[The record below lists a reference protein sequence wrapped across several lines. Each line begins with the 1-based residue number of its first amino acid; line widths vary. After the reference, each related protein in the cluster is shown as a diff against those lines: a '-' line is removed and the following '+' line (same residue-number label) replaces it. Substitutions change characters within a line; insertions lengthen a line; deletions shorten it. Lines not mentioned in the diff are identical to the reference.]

1 MARSIN
7 QNAYSS
13 ALPNFRNLGVLLRVL
28 VFVNVVAL
36 AAAVVKTDGW
46 RGLWPEL
53 LETSALVQPLLILSL
68 LALVAAERLAAAPA
82 GLPGFPGGD
91 RAGARADG
99 VPAQARAVRCS
110 SRSRRRW
117 RATACWCCWSRRRCS
132 CTSACASGRCPRRSR
147 RRRLQA
153 LQARIRP
160 HFLYNSINAVLSLIR
175 QNPKRAEE
183 VLEDMAELFRVL
195 MADNRELTTLEREI
209 ELCRRYLDLEQL
221 RLGDRLKAEWLIER
235 VPRGALVPPLVLQP
249 LIENAVYHGIEPR
262 VEPGVISIHI
272 YGTRD
277 RVHAVLRNPYL
288 GEGDR
293 HEGNKMA
300 LANIRERLQLHFDA
314 EASLTTS
321 VQRRDLRSAYR
332 DAVPQGRGDRR
343 VRGEGWRVTGEQC
356 IGELVFER
364 DGADE

>member
-7 QNAYSS
+7 QNAYSG

-28 VFVNVVAL
+28 IFVNVVAF

-46 RGLWPEL
+46 SGLWPEL

-68 LALVAAERLAAAPA
+68 LLLVALNDWLRRLPDYLGFLAVIALELALTMLLHKIGRPVLEPEPSPLARYCLLVLLVTAALLVYFRLRERALSPA
-82 GLPGFPGGD
+82 LSE
-91 RAGARADG
+91 A
-99 VPAQARAVRCS
+99 
-110 SRSRRRW
+110 
-117 RATACWCCWSRRRCS
+117 
-132 CTSACASGRCPRRSR
+132 
-147 RRRLQA
+147 RLQA

-183 VLEDMAELFRVL
+183 ALEDMAELFRVL

-235 VPRGALVPPLVLQP
+235 VPPGALVPPLVLQP

-262 VEPGVISIHI
+262 IEPGVINIHI

-277 RVHAVLRNPYL
+277 RVHAVLRNPYR

-314 EASLTTS
+314 EASLT
-321 VQRRDLRSAYR
+321 A
-332 DAVPQGRGDRR
+332 R
-343 VRGEGWRVTGEQC
+343 VHGGTYEVHVLMPYLKGQVT
-356 IGELVFER
+356 
-364 DGADE
+364 DE

>member
-36 AAAVVKTDGW
+36 AAAVVKTTGW
-46 RGLWPEL
+46 RGLWAEL
-53 LETSALVQPLLILSL
+53 LEISALVQPLLILSL
-68 LALVAAERLAAAPA
+68 LALVALNGWLRRLPAYLGFLSVIALELALTAFLYKIGRPMLEPELGPSPLARYCLLVLLVTAALLVYFRLRERALSPA
-82 GLPGFPGGD
+82 LSE
-91 RAGARADG
+91 A
-99 VPAQARAVRCS
+99 
-110 SRSRRRW
+110 
-117 RATACWCCWSRRRCS
+117 
-132 CTSACASGRCPRRSR
+132 
-147 RRRLQA
+147 RLQA

-160 HFLYNSINAVLSLIR
+160 HFLYNSMNAVLSLIR

-195 MADNRELTTLEREI
+195 MADNRELTTLEREL

-221 RLGDRLKAEWLIER
+221 RLGERLRAEWRVER
-235 VPRGALVPPLVLQP
+235 VPGGALVPPFVLQP

-262 VEPGVISIHI
+262 LEPGFIDIHI

-288 GEGDR
+288 AAGDR

-314 EASLTTS
+314 EASLSTS
-321 VQRRDLRSAYR
+321 V
-332 DAVPQGRGDRR
+332 
-343 VRGEGWRVTGEQC
+343 
-356 IGELVFER
+356 R
-364 DGADE
+364 DGIYEVHIVMPYLKGEVTDE

>member
-1 MARSIN
+1 VARSIN

-13 ALPNFRNLGVLLRVL
+13 ALPNFRNLGVLARIL

-36 AAAVVKTDGW
+36 AAAVVKTAEW
-46 RGLWPEL
+46 RGLWGEL
-53 LETSALVQPLLILSL
+53 LETSAIVQPLLILSL
-68 LALVAAERLAAAPA
+68 LMLVTLNDGLRRLPDYLGFLAVIVLELALTALLYKMGRPVLEPELPSLARYCLLVLLVTAALLVYFHLRERALSPA
-82 GLPGFPGGD
+82 LSE
-91 RAGARADG
+91 A
-99 VPAQARAVRCS
+99 
-110 SRSRRRW
+110 
-117 RATACWCCWSRRRCS
+117 
-132 CTSACASGRCPRRSR
+132 
-147 RRRLQA
+147 RLQA

-160 HFLYNSINAVLSLIR
+160 HFLYNSMNAVLSLIR

-195 MADNRELTTLEREI
+195 MADNRELTTLEHEV

-221 RLGDRLKAEWLIER
+221 RLGDRLNVEWKTPSM
-235 VPRGALVPPLVLQP
+235 PRGALVPPLVLQP

-262 VEPGVISIHI
+262 VDPGLISIHI

-277 RVHAVLRNPYL
+277 RVHAVLRNPFL

-314 EASLTTS
+314 EASLTTRLHDGTYE
-321 VQRRDLRSAYR
+321 VHIVMPYLKGQ
-332 DAVPQGRGDRR
+332 
-343 VRGEGWRVTGEQC
+343 VT
-356 IGELVFER
+356 
-364 DGADE
+364 DE